1 MESRNFRHT
10 ERFSS
15 SFRRFFPFFAS
26 RSAAFRKLALAAFCV
41 LGFTLAVMAQKPY
54 PIPAPKDRIC
64 YLFAYAKGNAP
75 EQTQTCYAVSTDGQ
89 HFFALNSGMPL
100 IREKTPS
107 GTVGIRIPDLI
118 RAEDGGF
125 RMVAT
130 DMFGPA

>member
-1 MESRNFRHT
+1 MSYSIHAVRH
-10 ERFSS
+10 
-15 SFRRFFPFFAS
+15 
-26 RSAAFRKLALAAFCV
+26 AAFRKL
-41 LGFTLAVMAQKPY
+41 TLAVLCILNLVFEAAAQKPY
-54 PIPAPKDRIC
+54 PIPAAKDRTC

-125 RMVAT
+125 RMV
-130 DMFGPA
+130 